1 MPLTCKTNFDYH
13 GYTTVHTKK
22 REHQK
27 MNVSVVIPVH
37 NEAPALQALISG
49 IRQQVPDAEIVVVD
63 DGSTDPSAET
73 ARQAGARVISHPYKI
88 GNGAAIKTGM
98 RHASG
103 DTIVLMDGDGQHDPA
118 EIPAMLAHAGQYDM
132 IVGARSR
139 SAHANIFRLLANTLY
154 NFLASYVTKF
164 QIKDLTSGFRVVSKE
179 TAMRY
184 LWLLPNTFSY
194 PTTITLAF
202 LRSGRSIFYI
212 PITART
218 RSGTSKIRLLHDG
231 FNFLLII
238 IKITTLYSPLH
249 IFMPL
254 SFVLFILGLTNYM
267 YTYITNNRFTNMSAL
282 CIISALMIFLMG
294 LISEQITQMRYDRIE
309 NGG

>member
-1 MPLTCKTNFDYH
+1 
-13 GYTTVHTKK
+13 
-22 REHQK
+22 
-27 MNVSVVIPVH
+27 MNVSIVIPVH
-37 NEAPALQALISG
+37 NENQALPALISS
-49 IRQQVPDAEIVVVD
+49 IRHHVPDAEIIVID
-63 DGSTDPSAET
+63 DGSTDASADT
-73 ARQAGARVISHPYKI
+73 ARRSGVRVISHPYKI
-88 GNGAAIKTGM
+88 GNGAAVKTGM
-98 RHASG
+98 RSATG
-103 DTIVLMDGDGQHDPA
+103 DTIVLMDGDGQHDPSD
-118 EIPAMLAHAGQYDM
+118 IPSMLRLAGSYDM

-139 SAHANIFRLLANTLY
+139 RSHAGIFRLVANSIY

-164 QIKDLTSGFRVVSKE
+164 AIKDLTSGFRVVRRE
-179 TAMRY
+179 TALRY
-184 LWLLPNTFSY
+184 LCLLPNTFSY

-212 PITART
+212 PITALPRA
-218 RSGTSKIRLLHDG
+218 GASKIRLLHDG

-249 IFMPL
+249 IFLPL

-267 YTYITNNRFTNMSAL
+267 YTYITDNRFTNMSAL